1 MRLYL
6 ACHKKHCVDSF
17 LKPGLSVLLALL
29 DGQVA
34 TELAEA
40 SVDQGLAKAILL

>member
-6 ACHKKHCVDSF
+6 ACHKKRWIDSF

-29 DGQVA
+29 DGQIA

-40 SVDQGLAKAILL
+40 SVNQGLAKAILL